1 MAAIASSQAE
11 ATTAGGEKG
20 AEEKQSNRLSEEIQA
35 NGQALEGAAGED
47 GNESGENDAA
57 GAAENKD
64 GAKKKKKKK
73 RRKKKKKPAGSEDVS
88 ATSNG
93 QANEGPQA
101 VGDRVEIDVTDESPR
116 EIDFSGKNKYP
127 YHRGLNPGFRCDG
140 FTKLGQTWPPTKPVE
155 TLFPVGSEGPVGEIM
170 EHPGDFNRFRI
181 TSEEKRAQDRLQ
193 TEMYRKVRIASE
205 CHRQVRQ
212 WAMSWI
218 RPGILLTDMCAAI
231 ENKNREL
238 VVESGLQAGIG
249 FPTGCS
255 LDYVAAHYTPNPGDT
270 TRLGYNNVMKI
281 DFGTQI
287 EGRIIDC
294 AWTVAFNPKF
304 DPLLAAVK
312 DATNTGVKAAGI
324 DVRLCDIGEQIQEVM
339 ESYEVTLDGETFQI
353 KPCSN
358 LSGHSIGPYQ
368 IHAGK
373 SVPIVKGGEETK
385 MEEGEFYAIETFGS
399 TGRGYVKDDLECSHY
414 MKSFDAP
421 HIPLRMPA
429 SKRLLSHINRTFG
442 TLAFCPRWLER
453 EDGGSFTIHKD
464 KGKQTRYMGALKNL
478 CKVGIVQEY
487 PPLCDVKGCYVA
499 QYEHTILLRP
509 TCKEVLSRGDD
520 Y

>member
-1 MAAIASSQAE
+1 MAAIAAAGDSTEASKEKAE
-11 ATTAGGEKG
+11 ATNAVSESSET
-20 AEEKQSNRLSEEIQA
+20 EE
-35 NGQALEGAAGED
+35 NGQSQEAVAEAKGGDLGESAAPK
-47 GNESGENDAA
+47 NEETTQ
-57 GAAENKD
+57 E

-73 RRKKKKKPAGSEDVS
+73 RRKKKKKPADGDGEQTN
-88 ATSNG
+88 AEQQNG
-93 QANEGPQA
+93 GQ
-101 VGDRVEIDVTDESPR
+101 RVEIDVTDETPR
-116 EIDFSGKNKYP
+116 EIDFSGKNRYP
-127 YHRGLNPGFRCDG
+127 YHRCLNPDVRCDS

-155 TLFPVGSEGPVGEIM
+155 TLFPVGTEGPVGEIL

-205 CHRQVRQ
+205 CHRQVRK
-212 WAMSWI
+212 WAQSWI
-218 RPGILLTDMCAAI
+218 RPGILLTDMCEAI

-255 LDYVAAHYTPNPGDT
+255 LDHIAAHYTPNPGDT

-287 EGRIIDC
+287 DGRIIDC

-304 DPLLAAVK
+304 DPLLEAVK
-312 DATNTGVKAAGI
+312 DATNTGIKAAGI
-324 DVRLCDIGEQIQEVM
+324 DVRLCDVGAEIQEVM
-339 ESYEVTLDGETFQI
+339 ESYEVTLDGETFPI
-353 KPCSN
+353 KPCRN

-399 TGRGYVKDDLECSHY
+399 TGRGYVSDDLEWSHY

-429 SKRLLSHINRTFG
+429 SKRLLGHINRTFG

-453 EDGGSFTIHKD
+453 EDGGSYTVHKN
-464 KGKQTRYMGALKNL
+464 KGKQTRYLGALKNL
-478 CKVGIVQEY
+478 CNVGIVQSY
-487 PPLCDVKGCYVA
+487 PPLCDIKGCYVA